1 MAKDLNK
8 FGNKK
13 ITTLFSQINNLQ
25 DTLKSDNTTG
35 LDSVSNQTLL
45 IFNKESNTDKA
56 ELYIADENLENII
69 EVGNNICKINYRI
82 STLNLP
88 DKIND
93 ETVNYK
99 VGEKVLFTHSRN
111 NVRIYTLTENDIEN
125 KKLLSSY
132 VKAKENNIYFVLFDN
147 SLLCY
152 NDGWIKAIS
161 VLTAGEGINIKYRN
175 NINNII
181 SLLPTTDET
190 LGGIKT
196 GFNNNINPQNDSH
209 HLFGVLIDNDEYE
222 KDESGNYKKD
232 ASGLNEKNKN
242 YQKAYINIPTA
253 SARDTN
259 TELGLES
266 SYGLI
271 KVGFNP
277 DKQIFIKDEP
287 YAYSYEYYY
296 LVDPEVNPLDR
307 NFSVQLNKKGQA
319 FVNISKASDEKFGTV
334 KLGFD
339 PNGQIIEQ
347 PVNEEETPERI
358 NLMGED
364 FPSDRVYPLRL
375 NTLGQ
380 AFTYVPW
387 IIPEFVNYDDSSKEL
402 TKTVD
407 KTTVSIVSAS
417 KIVTDGGGLKNI
429 PNANVDQIGGVK
441 VSYRYSST
449 LDNIH
454 AYYGSTDDADEF
466 KSDYPYHFGLQS
478 DSTGKAFVNI
488 PQLAYLGTKLY
499 SVNYSNGKLTT
510 SIDQNSGST
519 DIVTAAKIVE
529 DGGGI
534 KSLEH
539 SHSNYITSLA
549 HSHTDYI
556 TTAST
561 GLTKDNQIISLNQA
575 NVNQIGGVKI
585 SYNYNNEL
593 YIDAIHDPKTLEPNY
608 PYNFGLMTDITGSAF
623 VNIPQLAYIE
633 SKLESVQYKNKEIVT
648 RQDENGPFTTVVSSS
663 QIVEDGGGLLHIKDE
678 VNANNI
684 TNGAYSYVSS
694 GRTNW
699 ITTYDEQGNSLPG
712 IVFGLGNLQIGIDAN
727 GCLYSRNKNN
737 DTWYLTNQLKTIDDT
752 DDTVTVYNCDE
763 ILYPAVIGYGR
774 LNNGPLSDNVLCS
787 LFCISSADLDF
798 NGYRSVIQIVINRVR
813 PETSEEFGDIYMR
826 TVYKQFK
833 NGNNII
839 ITNWRQIGGLES
851 RIAALENKI
860 AELEARLNNN

>member
-35 LDSVSNQTLL
+35 LDSVSGQTLL
-45 IFNKESNTDKA
+45 IFNKEPNTDKA

-82 STLNLP
+82 NTLNLP

-99 VGEKVLFTHSRN
+99 VGEKVLFTHFRN

-125 KKLLSSY
+125 KKLVSSY
-132 VKAKENNIYFVLFDN
+132 VKAKENSIYFVLFDN
-147 SLLCY
+147 SLWCY

-161 VLTAGEGINIKYRN
+161 VLTAGEGINIEYRN
-175 NINNII
+175 NLNNII
-181 SLLPTTDET
+181 SLLSATDET

-196 GFNNNINPQNDSH
+196 GFNKKLYTNPQSNFH
-209 HLFGVLIDNDEYE
+209 HLFSVLIDNDEYE
-222 KDESGNYKKD
+222 KDEYGRNS
-232 ASGLNEKNKN
+232 EKNKN

-253 SARDTN
+253 GTADTN

-277 DKQIFIKDEP
+277 DKQIIKDES
-287 YAYSYEYYY
+287 YSYSYSYSYEYHY

-347 PVNEEETPERI
+347 PINEEETPERI

-364 FPSDRVYPLRL
+364 FDTDRVYPLRL

-387 IIPEFVNYDDSSKEL
+387 TN
-402 TKTVD
+402 TKYTLPQ
-407 KTTVSIVSAS
+407 A
-417 KIVTDGGGLKNI
+417 TDTIL
-429 PNANVDQIGGVK
+429 GGVK
-441 VSYRYSST
+441 VSYHYTSA
-449 LDNIH
+449 LDNIRDVH
-454 AYYGSTDDADEF
+454 AETDSSEMRD
-466 KSDYPYHFGLQS
+466 SHYQYHFGLQS

-488 PQLAYLGTKLY
+488 PQLAYLGGKLE

-519 DIVTAAKIVE
+519 DIVTAAKIVT

-534 KSLEH
+534 K
-539 SHSNYITSLA
+539 SLA

-556 TTAST
+556 TSLSHSHTNYITSVGPGLIKNNQTLYLNIATSSSMGGIKVIENSGQISNWNDAIINSYFPVRTTNDGMAYIHMNNYPIIDKIGESDFTEVIDCNTLMSSSVIGCCVLKNGPIDYIEPSFGQNPGDVNHRFTVFTFTST
-561 GLTKDNQIISLNQA
+561 QHDPNGWIPVLQIALDRNEPDINSQYCRIIFPNIDGYGFI
-575 NVNQIGGVKI
+575 NYPWHKIGGLENKI
-585 SYNYNNEL
+585 AE
-593 YIDAIHDPKTLEPNY
+593 
-608 PYNFGLMTDITGSAF
+608 
-623 VNIPQLAYIE
+623 
-633 SKLESVQYKNKEIVT
+633 
-648 RQDENGPFTTVVSSS
+648 
-663 QIVEDGGGLLHIKDE
+663 
-678 VNANNI
+678 
-684 TNGAYSYVSS
+684 
-694 GRTNW
+694 
-699 ITTYDEQGNSLPG
+699 
-712 IVFGLGNLQIGIDAN
+712 
-727 GCLYSRNKNN
+727 
-737 DTWYLTNQLKTIDDT
+737 
-752 DDTVTVYNCDE
+752 
-763 ILYPAVIGYGR
+763 
-774 LNNGPLSDNVLCS
+774 
-787 LFCISSADLDF
+787 
-798 NGYRSVIQIVINRVR
+798 
-813 PETSEEFGDIYMR
+813 
-826 TVYKQFK
+826 
-833 NGNNII
+833 
-839 ITNWRQIGGLES
+839 LES
-851 RIAALENKI
+851 RIAALES
-860 AELEARLNNN
+860 RLNS

>member
-35 LDSVSNQTLL
+35 LDSVSGQTLL
-45 IFNKESNTDKA
+45 IFNKEPNTDKA

-82 STLNLP
+82 NTLNLP

-99 VGEKVLFTHSRN
+99 VGEKVLFTHFRN

-125 KKLLSSY
+125 KKLVSSY
-132 VKAKENNIYFVLFDN
+132 VKAKENSIYFVLFDN
-147 SLLCY
+147 SLWCY

-161 VLTAGEGINIKYRN
+161 VLTAGEGINIEYRN
-175 NINNII
+175 NLNNII
-181 SLLPTTDET
+181 SLLSATDET

-196 GFNNNINPQNDSH
+196 GFNKKLYTNPQSNFH
-209 HLFGVLIDNDEYE
+209 HLFSVLIDNDEYE
-222 KDESGNYKKD
+222 KDEYGRNS
-232 ASGLNEKNKN
+232 EKNKN

-253 SARDTN
+253 GTADTN

-277 DKQIFIKDEP
+277 DKQIIKDES
-287 YAYSYEYYY
+287 YSYSYSYSYEYHY

-347 PVNEEETPERI
+347 PINEEETPERI

-364 FPSDRVYPLRL
+364 FDTDRVYPLRL

-387 IIPEFVNYDDSSKEL
+387 TN
-402 TKTVD
+402 TKYTLPQ
-407 KTTVSIVSAS
+407 A
-417 KIVTDGGGLKNI
+417 TDTIL
-429 PNANVDQIGGVK
+429 GGVK
-441 VSYRYSST
+441 VSYHYTSA
-449 LDNIH
+449 LDNIRDVH
-454 AYYGSTDDADEF
+454 AETDSSEMRD
-466 KSDYPYHFGLQS
+466 SHYQYHFGLQS

-510 SIDQNSGST
+510 TTDSSGSFFTEVVSASQIVTDGGGIKSLEHSHVDYITTAGAGLTKSGQTLGLNRTDIYQIGGVKVSYRYSSELDNINAYYASSEDSDEHKSDYQYHFGLQSDSTGKAFVNIPQLAYLGGKLESVNYSNGKLTTSIDQNSGST
-519 DIVTAAKIVE
+519 DIVTAAKIVT

-534 KSLEH
+534 K
-539 SHSNYITSLA
+539 SLA

-556 TTAST
+556 TSLSHSHTNYITSVGPGLIKNNQTLYLNIATSSSMGGIKVIENSGQISNWNDAIINSYFPVRTTNDGMAYIHMNNYPIIDKIGESDFTEVIDCNTLMSSSVIGCCVLKNGPIDYIEPSFGQNPGDVNHRFTVFTFTST
-561 GLTKDNQIISLNQA
+561 QHDPNGWIPVLQIALDRNEPDINSQYCRIIFPNIDGYGFI
-575 NVNQIGGVKI
+575 NYPWHKIGGLENKI
-585 SYNYNNEL
+585 AE
-593 YIDAIHDPKTLEPNY
+593 
-608 PYNFGLMTDITGSAF
+608 
-623 VNIPQLAYIE
+623 
-633 SKLESVQYKNKEIVT
+633 
-648 RQDENGPFTTVVSSS
+648 
-663 QIVEDGGGLLHIKDE
+663 
-678 VNANNI
+678 
-684 TNGAYSYVSS
+684 
-694 GRTNW
+694 
-699 ITTYDEQGNSLPG
+699 
-712 IVFGLGNLQIGIDAN
+712 
-727 GCLYSRNKNN
+727 
-737 DTWYLTNQLKTIDDT
+737 
-752 DDTVTVYNCDE
+752 
-763 ILYPAVIGYGR
+763 
-774 LNNGPLSDNVLCS
+774 
-787 LFCISSADLDF
+787 
-798 NGYRSVIQIVINRVR
+798 
-813 PETSEEFGDIYMR
+813 
-826 TVYKQFK
+826 
-833 NGNNII
+833 
-839 ITNWRQIGGLES
+839 LES
-851 RIAALENKI
+851 RIAALES
-860 AELEARLNNN
+860 RLNS